1 MKDVLI
7 IDDDGEL
14 LQSLARAI
22 SPLIAPLLACGATR
36 REEALELLERED
48 PKAVVLDLCLE
59 QRLGVESGFDCLA
72 EIRRRKPHARVIL
85 LTGHGSRSH
94 GVRALALGAASFLE
108 KPADPAHL
116 AALIRDA
123 ASQAELRREHERLLK
138 VSGNLYLE
146 QLCGSSPAMH
156 TLRERLEFVAAT
168 PQSVLLLG
176 ETGTGKGLCARVIH
190 ELSRQRS
197 HKFVHYQPN
206 FGGGD
211 IVQSELFGHVR
222 GAFTGATEGRRG
234 LVLEAAR
241 GTLFIDELD
250 EVPLEA
256 QVKLLDLLQER
267 RVRPLGADSFMGVEC
282 RFIAATNRDIDE
294 CLASGKIRRD
304 LHHRIAQCVVRIPP
318 LRERAGDIPELGAL
332 FLRRLR
338 ESDGI
343 NVFDLSPEAL
353 RELAA
358 RAWPGNVREL
368 QGVIET
374 AAFHA
379 HFRHRNV
386 VEISDLEAG
395 VGAPMPTTSGNH
407 AGQFFHDKVER
418 FKATLIG
425 EALERTGGNQVHAAR
440 LLGLDRGTLR
450 RVLSRLATA

>member
-1 MKDVLI
+1 
-7 IDDDGEL
+7 
-14 LQSLARAI
+14 
-22 SPLIAPLLACGATR
+22 
-36 REEALELLERED
+36 
-48 PKAVVLDLCLE
+48 
-59 QRLGVESGFDCLA
+59 
-72 EIRRRKPHARVIL
+72 
-85 LTGHGSRSH
+85 
-94 GVRALALGAASFLE
+94 
-108 KPADPAHL
+108 
-116 AALIRDA
+116 
-123 ASQAELRREHERLLK
+123 
-138 VSGNLYLE
+138 
-146 QLCGSSPAMH
+146 
-156 TLRERLEFVAAT
+156 
-168 PQSVLLLG
+168 
-176 ETGTGKGLCARVIH
+176 
-190 ELSRQRS
+190 
-197 HKFVHYQPN
+197 
-206 FGGGD
+206 
-211 IVQSELFGHVR
+211 
-222 GAFTGATEGRRG
+222 
-234 LVLEAAR
+234 VLEAAR

>member
-1 MKDVLI
+1 LKPQTIPFHGFMPVL
-7 IDDDGEL
+7 DSQAQQHGGRSEHNDGKHG
-14 LQSLARAI
+14 S
-22 SPLIAPLLACGATR
+22 SGLLA
-36 REEALELLERED
+36 
-48 PKAVVLDLCLE
+48 
-59 QRLGVESGFDCLA
+59 
-72 EIRRRKPHARVIL
+72 
-85 LTGHGSRSH
+85 
-94 GVRALALGAASFLE
+94 
-108 KPADPAHL
+108 
-116 AALIRDA
+116 
-123 ASQAELRREHERLLK
+123 
-138 VSGNLYLE
+138 
-146 QLCGSSPAMH
+146 
-156 TLRERLEFVAAT
+156 
-168 PQSVLLLG
+168 
-176 ETGTGKGLCARVIH
+176 
-190 ELSRQRS
+190 
-197 HKFVHYQPN
+197 
-206 FGGGD
+206 
-211 IVQSELFGHVR
+211 
-222 GAFTGATEGRRG
+222 
-234 LVLEAAR
+234 
-241 GTLFIDELD
+241 
-250 EVPLEA
+250 
-256 QVKLLDLLQER
+256 
-267 RVRPLGADSFMGVEC
+267 
-282 RFIAATNRDIDE
+282 
-294 CLASGKIRRD
+294 
-304 LHHRIAQCVVRIPP
+304 
-318 LRERAGDIPELGAL
+318 ELGAL